1 MCKIIIQRRKPLR
14 PPAAI
19 IISDDKV
26 NSKKYY
32 AALKESRKNEHFC
45 TSACVFIVHINMCVC
60 ERVTHIVA
68 RLSNPNPSS
77 RAHLS
82 RAVDR

>member
-1 MCKIIIQRRKPLR
+1 MCEIIIQHRKPLR

-45 TSACVFIVHINMCVC
+45 TSASVFIVHINMCVC